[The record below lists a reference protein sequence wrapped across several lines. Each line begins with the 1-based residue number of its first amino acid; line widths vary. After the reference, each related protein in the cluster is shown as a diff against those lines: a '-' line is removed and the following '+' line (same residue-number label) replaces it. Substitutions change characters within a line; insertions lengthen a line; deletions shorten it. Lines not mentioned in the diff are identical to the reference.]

1 MATPV
6 LLGRDE
12 PLRQLHDALAAA
24 QAGRGSLIAIEGEAG
39 VGKSA
44 LVAALLEQARSIGAA
59 VAHGRAWEQG
69 APPYFALA
77 PCLRALGLELHADGG
92 LAHAGADFH
101 GWERVLGELAHL
113 ARAAPVLWAI
123 EDVHAADAHSLE
135 LLAFL
140 AQPLRT
146 IPALVVVTLRPDVA
160 MADARVARLRR
171 EADALPL
178 PPLSVEAA
186 TALVRSHAG
195 GLELDTVR
203 ALAQASGGNPLFA
216 VELARSA
223 RSAGVHAST
232 GVLPATVVHTIA
244 GRVARLPEDTAAVL
258 RDAAVLGL
266 QWSAATLAR
275 MQRTLTAAIID
286 ALSPA
291 CRAGL
296 VQELA
301 PARFAF
307 GHALVR
313 DAVLQAQ
320 TAAAR
325 SDAHERAAAA
335 LAEQGDGPDLLAAR
349 AVHELASLRPE
360 RAGAVVELAA
370 RAIEASCRQGA
381 FDRAWA
387 LTRQL
392 LDVRRGGE
400 LSAATVAEWIRA
412 AELALAAGA
421 FADSRACALEAAAL
435 ARAHGDA
442 DGLADAA
449 LALGRELRPGEV
461 DPVLVALLEEVLPR
475 LGTSARRCR
484 VAARLAAAR
493 QPAADPMQ
501 PVALAR
507 QALADARALGDG
519 AVVLDVLLH
528 AGAAMTGY
536 CDELETR
543 SLALE
548 LLALAGERGDVTTS
562 LRALTRL
569 VLDEGTLGNGEA
581 FDAALERLLQ
591 LARGVGHPRSIWRA
605 LLMGSMRAL
614 ERGEFDESERLSTQA
629 QACTHVT
636 DDPAL
641 QLSLG
646 AHLLMQLLAAER
658 ESETRVALRSAAQSG
673 ELPQPAIIVAT
684 LTAVVGARLGDHT
697 LIATALSPDRHRV
710 AVTVLHC
717 GLVALLAEG
726 YAELGSVQE
735 CRALHQRLA
744 PLRVRENYFGHI
756 AMSYEGPH
764 ARVLGLLEQRMGDLD
779 AAEQSL
785 REALERCRARGRR
798 PWVARIGFELARV
811 QQARGREVASAL
823 AEVIAE
829 ADALGLPVLA
839 ARARAL
845 GGTSPR
851 VAVAPAPAPAGPPA
865 LTMVRDGERWSLRW
879 GERSLAVEDRRGL
892 ELLARLIER
901 PGEEV
906 HVLVLGADG
915 GAPLPDSS
923 AGEALDRR
931 AIREY
936 RERLAELDDALA
948 QGSDAGLER
957 ERAFLQQELGRALG
971 LGGGLREVGSASE
984 RARVNVQRRLKDAI
998 ARIERLDAALGRY
1011 LRAAVR
1017 TGTYCT
1023 FRP

>member
-1 MATPV
+1 MV
-6 LLGRDE
+6 W
-12 PLRQLHDALAAA
+12 
-24 QAGRGSLIAIEGEAG
+24 
-39 VGKSA
+39 
-44 LVAALLEQARSIGAA
+44 A
-59 VAHGRAWEQG
+59 V
-69 APPYFALA
+69 
-77 PCLRALGLELHADGG
+77 
-92 LAHAGADFH
+92 
-101 GWERVLGELAHL
+101 
-113 ARAAPVLWAI
+113 

-135 LLAFL
+135 LLSFL

-146 IPALVVVTLRPDVA
+146 VPALVVVTMRPDA
-160 MADARVARLRR
+160 GAADARIARLRR
-171 EADALPL
+171 EAEALPL
-178 PPLSVEAA
+178 PPLSPAA
-186 TALVRSHAG
+186 AAGLVRSHG
-195 GLELDTVR
+195 GALDDEVVR
-203 ALAQASGGNPLFA
+203 ALASASGGNPLFA

-223 RSAGVHAST
+223 RGAGARASS
-232 GVLPATVVHTIA
+232 GVLPSTVVHTIA
-244 GRVARLPEDTAAVL
+244 GRVTRLPDATATVL

-275 MQRTLTAAIID
+275 MQRSLTAAIID
-286 ALSPA
+286 ALAPA

-296 VQELA
+296 GQELA

-313 DAVLQAQ
+313 DAVLQSQ
-320 TAAAR
+320 SAAAR
-325 SDAHERAAAA
+325 SDAHQRAAAA

-349 AVHELASLRPE
+349 ALHELASLRPE
-360 RAGAVVELAA
+360 RADALVDLAT

-387 LTRQL
+387 LARQL
-392 LDVRRGGE
+392 LDARRQGE
-400 LSAATVAEWIRA
+400 LPAAAVADWIRA
-412 AELALAAGA
+412 SELALAAGA
-421 FADSRACALEAAAL
+421 FADSRACALEGAAL
-435 ARAHGDA
+435 ARARGDA

-461 DPVLVALLEEVLPR
+461 DPVLVALLEEALLR
-475 LGTSARRCR
+475 LDATTASARRCR

-493 QPAADPMQ
+493 QPALDPLL
-501 PVALAR
+501 PVAMAR

-528 AGAAMTGY
+528 AGAASTGY

-543 SLALE
+543 ALALE
-548 LLALAGERGDVTTS
+548 LLALAAERGDVPTS

-569 VLDEGTLGNGEA
+569 VLDEGTLGEGAA

-605 LLMGSMRAL
+605 LLMASMRAL
-614 ERGEFDESERLSTQA
+614 ERGEFDESERLLTQA

-641 QLSLG
+641 QLSIG
-646 AHLLMQLLAAER
+646 AHTLMQLLATER
-658 ESETRVALRSAAQSG
+658 EAALRVAVRSVAQAG
-673 ELPQPAIIVAT
+673 ELPQPEFIVAA
-684 LTAVVGARLGDHT
+684 LTAVIGARLDDRT
-697 LIATALSPDRHRV
+697 LIASALAPHRHEQ
-710 AVTVLHC
+710 ATTVLHAS
-717 GLVALLAEG
+717 LAALLAEG
-726 YAELGSVQE
+726 YACAGTVPE
-735 CRALHQRLA
+735 CRALHGRLA
-744 PLRVRENYFGHI
+744 PLRGRENYFGHI
-756 AMSYEGPH
+756 AMSYEGPY
-764 ARVLGLLEQRMGDLD
+764 ARVLGLLEERMGELD

-785 REALERCRARGRR
+785 HDARERCRARGRR

-811 QQARGREVASAL
+811 QRARGREVGAAL
-823 AEVIAE
+823 AEVVAE
-829 ADALGLPVLA
+829 AEALGLPILA
-839 ARARAL
+839 ARARGLA
-845 GGTSPR
+845 GAMP
-851 VAVAPAPAPAGPPA
+851 APAPAPVTSPGAA
-865 LTMVRDGERWSLRW
+865 TLTMLRDGERWALRW
-879 GERSLAVEDRRGL
+879 GERNVMVEDRRGL

-906 HVLVLGADG
+906 HVLVLAADG

-936 RERLAELDDALA
+936 RERLAEIDAALA
-948 QGSDAGLER
+948 AGTDPALAR
-957 ERAFLQQELGRALG
+957 ERGFLQQELARALG

-998 ARIERLDAALGRY
+998 ARIERVDGALGRY